1 MSDISGLSDQEK
13 SVMLAR
19 AMGWEFSRH
28 ECGEGRWSWGDEN
41 GYQIGGSLHDD
52 VVKVADDSALSVAP
66 MLYSPA
72 RMALAWRVLNW
83 ISGADSD
90 KEIDEGSLSN
100 VHAWLRFHR
109 WWTERDNFLV
119 QESPADAQRA
129 WLDKILSLCIEAGL
143 VEVGDD

>member
-28 ECGEGRWSWGDEN
+28 ECGEGRWSWVDEN

-52 VVKVADDSALSVAP
+52 VVKVADDPALSVAP

-83 ISGADSD
+83 AADR
-90 KEIDEGSLSN
+90 I
-100 VHAWLRFHR
+100 VTTRQIHAWWYSGDAQKHSKGYLVMLSP
-109 WWTERDNFLV
+109 ER
-119 QESPADAQRA
+119 AQRA
-129 WLDKILSLCIEAGL
+129 WLDKVLELAIEAGL
-143 VEVGDD
+143 VEVGDAQER